1 MRIGDKEL
9 NVWSKENIIIYVL
22 KNWKKKIVPRAI
34 STTSSSGRHLGSI
47 GNGHSFTP
55 FSPTATMKK
64 STEGI
69 QHELSRSII
78 LIFFRILYVNFN
90 MLRTSTISFIMQEI
104 ILITIQIQQEEA
116 LADVSEDLSR
126 SWVTYLYS
134 LS

>member
-1 MRIGDKEL
+1 
-9 NVWSKENIIIYVL
+9 
-22 KNWKKKIVPRAI
+22 
-34 STTSSSGRHLGSI
+34 
-47 GNGHSFTP
+47 
-55 FSPTATMKK
+55 MKK